1 MIIEKGSDVMAAPDG
16 GGGSWMRRL
25 GPESPGAPRLVT
37 FPHAGG
43 SANVYL
49 PLARILSPE
58 MEVFGVQYP
67 GRQDRMAE
75 QLIDNVPELAKQ
87 IFHRIVSWTE
97 GPLVLFGHS
106 MGATVAFEVARRLE
120 QFGSVPLAGLVVSGR
135 RAPTIQ
141 RDDDDVHLR
150 DDKGLVAEIR
160 TLDGTDQAF
169 LEDEE
174 LLQMI
179 LPVVRNDYKAIE
191 TYRYQPGPQLHCP
204 LTALLG
210 DADPKA
216 GIDEAM
222 GWRDHAA
229 GLFHFRSFPGGHFY
243 LNDRMDDVGKE
254 VTSLVIA
261 GRPEEHR

>member
-1 MIIEKGSDVMAAPDG
+1 MAATDG
-16 GGGSWMRRL
+16 EGDAWIRRL
-25 GPESPGAPRLVT
+25 GPGAPGAARVVA

-49 PLARILSPE
+49 PLARSLSPE
-58 MEVFGVQYP
+58 MDVFAVQYP

-75 QLIDNVPELAKQ
+75 QLIDNVPELAQ
-87 IFHRIVSWTE
+87 QVFRRLVSWTRS
-97 GPLVLFGHS
+97 PLVLFGHS

-120 QFGSVPLAGLVVSGR
+120 QFGSVPLVGLVVSGR

-141 RDDDDVHLR
+141 RDDEDVHRR
-150 DDKGLVAEIR
+150 DDSELVAEIR
-160 TLDGTDQAF
+160 TLNGTDPAF

-174 LLQMI
+174 LLRMI
-179 LPVVRNDYKAIE
+179 LPVVRNDYRAIE
-191 TYRYQPGPQLHCP
+191 TYRYQSGPRLSCP

-222 GWRDHAA
+222 GWRDHTTGA
-229 GLFHFRSFPGGHFY
+229 FHFLSYPGGHFY
-243 LNDRMDDVGKE
+243 LNDRIDAVGRQIASLAVAGQP
-254 VTSLVIA
+254 VTGQPA
-261 GRPEEHR
+261 QGR